1 MTVMDIHEKSD
12 NNRTRFI
19 SVGNRVKY
27 PLRGQEGKRL
37 KENISFD
44 DKKVNLSLTTFP
56 QVNLWKLLVPLYSHG
71 PSTILTTLI
80 LLHFA
85 PN

>member
-1 MTVMDIHEKSD
+1 MGI
-12 NNRTRFI
+12 
-19 SVGNRVKY
+19 G
-27 PLRGQEGKRL
+27 LKRL

-56 QVNLWKLLVPLYSHG
+56 QVNLSKVLVPLYSHG

-80 LLHFA
+80 LFHFA
-85 PN
+85 PNRVKAWNQQQKPCHPSKCTLD